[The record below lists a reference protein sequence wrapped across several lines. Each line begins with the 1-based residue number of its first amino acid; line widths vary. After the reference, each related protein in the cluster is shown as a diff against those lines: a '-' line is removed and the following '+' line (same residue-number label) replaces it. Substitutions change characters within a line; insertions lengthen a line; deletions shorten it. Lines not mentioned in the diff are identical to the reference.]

1 MANKQLGFHINLQN
15 CSGCKAC
22 QIACRDRNNSNV
34 GVLWR
39 RVYEISGGD
48 WQTDGNALVDNTFSY
63 FMSASCQHCTNPA
76 CVPVCPTGA
85 LHKRAEDGLVVI
97 DSSAC
102 VGCRYCEWACPY
114 GAPQFNAETGV
125 MSKCDGCQDLI
136 AAGKPPACVSSCQMR
151 VIDYGD
157 MAELRARYGD
167 NSDVFPFPDPS
178 ITHPNIIFTLHRDA
192 VASDSESAK
201 ILNAEEV

>member
-39 RVYEISGGD
+39 RVYEISGGG
-48 WQTDGNALVDNTFSY
+48 WQTDGDALVDNTFSY
-63 FMSASCQHCTNPA
+63 FMSASCQHCTDPA
-76 CVPVCPTGA
+76 CVPVCPTTA

-97 DSSAC
+97 DTNAC

-114 GAPQFNAETGV
+114 GAPQFNAATGT
-125 MSKCDGCQDLI
+125 MSKCDGCYDLV

-151 VIDYGD
+151 VLHYGD
-157 MAELRARYGD
+157 IEELRAQYGD

-192 VASDSESAK
+192 VASDSETAT

>member
-39 RVYEISGGD
+39 RVYEVSGGG
-48 WQTDGNALVDNTFSY
+48 WQTDGDALVDNTFSY
-63 FMSASCQHCTNPA
+63 FMSASCQHCTDPA
-76 CVPVCPTGA
+76 CVPVCPTTA

-97 DSSAC
+97 DTNAC

-114 GAPQFNAETGV
+114 GAPQFNAATGT
-125 MSKCDGCQDLI
+125 MSKCDGCYDLV

-151 VIDYGD
+151 VLHYGD
-157 MAELRARYGD
+157 IEELRAQYGD

-192 VASDSESAK
+192 VASDSETAT